1 MTSISDPYYGYLCIY
16 LTPTNSL
23 KAYLCISCCDQH
35 RTFSLMFNLKGYL
48 QSGAKV
54 VVRVENNTIICT
66 YKSLSETGQPDDRL
80 TSW

>member
-1 MTSISDPYYGYLCIY
+1 
-16 LTPTNSL
+16 
-23 KAYLCISCCDQH
+23 
-35 RTFSLMFNLKGYL
+35 MFNLKGYL

-54 VVRVENNTIICT
+54 VVRVENNTIICI